1 MGIGEDCKMISVDS
15 LNGGFSFIKA
25 DVEGSETAMLKGA
38 ESTILRCRT
47 KMQIA
52 CYHRTGDLTDIP
64 RAVCKIRNDYRIYM
78 RHFPGLPAW
87 DINYSFSDAVILTG
101 RIFPPRL
108 SSLLTRTLE

>member
-47 KMQIA
+47 KMLIA

-87 DINYSFSDAVILTG
+87 DINYYFI
-101 RIFPPRL
+101 
-108 SSLLTRTLE
+108 

>member
-64 RAVCKIRNDYRIYM
+64 RAVCKIRKRLPHLYAA
-78 RHFPGLPAW
+78 FSPGLPAW
-87 DINYSFSDAVILTG
+87 DINYYFI
-101 RIFPPRL
+101 
-108 SSLLTRTLE
+108 